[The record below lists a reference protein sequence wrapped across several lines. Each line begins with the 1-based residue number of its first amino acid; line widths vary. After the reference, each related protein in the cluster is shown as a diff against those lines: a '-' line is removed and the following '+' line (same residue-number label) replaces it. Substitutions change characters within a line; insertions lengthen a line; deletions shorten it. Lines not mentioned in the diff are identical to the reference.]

1 MSKRTPD
8 FARVLGTG
16 SFPPAEADG
25 ILAVGFAMANANGDA
40 SFEELDAFRALVKH
54 VRPGVAVMEVL
65 DDLGARLDAAGSIE
79 AFVRAVAPT
88 LGPEGKD
95 AAYKAAC
102 VIAVFDLET
111 NEDERDLDDLLVE
124 VLGLGARAGDLELA
138 VNEALST

>member
-16 SFPPAEADG
+16 SFPPAEADA
-25 ILAVGFAMANANGDA
+25 ILAIGFAMANANGDA
-40 SFEELDAFRALVKH
+40 SFDELDTFRALVKH
-54 VRPGVAVMEVL
+54 VRPGATVMEIL
-65 DDLGARLDAAGSIE
+65 DDLGARLEQAGSIE
-79 AFVRAVAPT
+79 AFVRGVAPA
-88 LGPEGKD
+88 LGAEGRD

-138 VNEALST
+138 VNEALAT